1 MNEPVSEQAPRELF
15 RLTHPA
21 LVKRHVRALQNA
33 RCIAIS
39 FAMTHDQDRHVT

>member
-1 MNEPVSEQAPRELF
+1 VNETVSEQALRELF

-21 LVKRHVRALQNA
+21 LVKRNVRALQNA

-39 FAMTHDQDRHVT
+39 LAMAYDQNRYVA

>member
-1 MNEPVSEQAPRELF
+1 VSEQALRELF

-21 LVKRHVRALQNA
+21 LVKRNVRALQNA

-39 FAMTHDQDRHVT
+39 LAMTHDQDCHVT